1 MVVVMKIICWLM
13 TQINRLFFLAS
24 LLLSSCSIEPDID
37 KLPVIQPSLGF
48 SIYQESITLNDVDIF
63 SGDSSITKESYG
75 LSDSIFVFN
84 KTVNIDKQEVGD
96 KLSIEDINKQFSQ
109 SIDNVRIEN
118 KEVKEKIGFDPVGIN
133 SIENKVVSEI
143 GLITLDNI
151 EPEATDPYLFSAI
164 YPSISDLP
172 NESTVNIPFFNLE
185 PTTNNFSFSDFSE
198 ATFNSGSLSITIIN
212 NLVIPLG
219 DIEVKFKRSDGSEI
233 SGGVTTIQ
241 GPINIDSQE
250 SAILDLSGLTLPGNV
265 IVEVAGSSP
274 GGENILINDD
284 AKNSSFSVEI
294 SGSGLEVISANA
306 NIPSQIIS
314 ESGLINLEADSNKVA
329 LAIIS
334 GGSLVIDIDNYMS
347 VTSNMVLSIPSLK
360 TIDGNNYQSNI
371 NISANSENI
380 LTTTDISGYTLSMDI
395 SDQSVIY
402 SYDVVTDDS
411 GNDNIQIQSSD
422 SIVVNIILKGLVEGE
437 KLLFSDFEGMVTPQ
451 NLGFEG
457 KIDIESDSDIIE
469 ASLSQGSLTLNISNS
484 INISAEGA
492 PEALIT
498 ITQIVSGIND
508 EPLVINTGSMFG
520 VLEPIEVD
528 LNGYKIIMP
537 QENQFLDY
545 IADVQ
550 TVYEV
555 GTYSLLDSIE
565 IDISVTDL
573 GFSTVR
579 GFFSQDAMSDSNSIF
594 LDDSTI
600 INSALLESGK
610 LTLLIDNN
618 IGIEA
623 DVFFQINEFYK
634 NAVSLDTT
642 FGINSGTS
650 EVQIDLSGF
659 SLILPTGIDTQ
670 KVNYISNISLPPDQE
685 MTLSL
690 SDSISITVKLTDLS
704 FQSVTG
710 QINPITVEIEPVE
723 QVIDALPEELDG
735 FNFNDVEMFLDFNSS
750 IDLPVYLDL
759 RITAYNDTRGDSVI
773 RIVNQNIHANPNIQ
787 ISNAS
792 DLINIRPDRIL
803 ARGTAQVGDLD
814 SIGTVSS
821 NDSLS
826 GIMSIRAP
834 LMFIID
840 PGALISPKPSEF
852 IEEGDSLGIPDGL
865 IDAAL
870 IMRINNQWGFG
881 ASLSVHMAPD
891 SLSIENGEVD
901 TLLSNFTFAPKIS
914 ITDTIFLDQVA
925 LNLLKSSPSWIQP
938 QIRIISTDD
947 NPVKF
952 LSTDTLKIIIDG
964 LSTSIDLSDL
974 VGTD

>member
-457 KIDIESDSDIIE
+457 KIDIESDSDILE

-690 SDSISITVKLTDLS
+690 NDSISITVKLTDLS

-901 TLLSNFTFAPKIS
+901 TLLSNFTFAPNIS

>member
-457 KIDIESDSDIIE
+457 KIDIESDSDILE

-901 TLLSNFTFAPKIS
+901 TLLSNFTFAPNIS